1 MKRDPW
7 DNAISIYKQFYV
19 ANIPYSSTFFN
30 TGIIYAN
37 HEEIMRFWIK
47 EKNIDILTVT
57 YEDLVKNTKDWANR
71 IYDYCKIDEKYDSSN
86 RKQFFSR
93 TASKNQVTKDVHTR
107 SIGKSSFENKKDDFL
122 KSLENQ
128 RFFWNKNKF

>member
-37 HEEIMRFWIK
+37 HEEIMRF
-47 EKNIDILTVT
+47 
-57 YEDLVKNTKDWANR
+57 
-71 IYDYCKIDEKYDSSN
+71 
-86 RKQFFSR
+86 
-93 TASKNQVTKDVHTR
+93 
-107 SIGKSSFENKKDDFL
+107 
-122 KSLENQ
+122 
-128 RFFWNKNKF
+128 